1 MIMNKSAETVQRE
14 KEESDRLVAE
24 FIAKGGKVTVC
35 EPFATTPQ
43 EDIPAPAWGKKRAKS
58 PG

>member
-1 MIMNKSAETVQRE
+1 MNKSAETVQRE